1 MNQTLHKLSEIER
14 GTRCRV
20 HSFSNELLKIKL
32 LEMGCLPG
40 EIIEVNRIAP
50 FGGPIAID
58 LIDYTLSL
66 RKDEAATVLVEL
78 IEE

>member
-1 MNQTLHKLSEIER
+1 MNQPLTKLSELKK
-14 GTRCRV
+14 GTRCKV
-20 HSFSNELLKIKL
+20 HSFTNEFLKIKL

-40 EIIEVNRIAP
+40 ETIEVIRLAP

-58 LIDYTLSL
+58 LSDYTLRL

-78 IEE
+78 LEV